1 MEHARRIVEA
11 QIRLLNRCRGIN
23 EAEQKK
29 VVGNMVLL
37 LQRAMRE
44 KSSWTMSRKWGGRK
58 IESGKYPKGKSVP
71 LVFPNTKKPLGWFNL
86 ADAKVAAEAARK
98 RAQATTQRKMAEE
111 AALKKRTMERL
122 QRETEQRKRENAEQA
137 RKDQLNARIGQ
148 DVDGEFR
155 RLRGIPEYE
164 ILNRF
169 STPGKYSAA
178 DLINEKKRGRAY
190 KKVMMK
196 YHPDKWARKSLEERV
211 RASQIFMNLS
221 NLRDKNKKK
230 QGDASNPTRR

>member
-1 MEHARRIVEA
+1 M
-11 QIRLLNRCRGIN
+11 
-23 EAEQKK
+23 
-29 VVGNMVLL
+29 
-37 LQRAMRE
+37 
-44 KSSWTMSRKWGGRK
+44 
-58 IESGKYPKGKSVP
+58 GK
-71 LVFPNTKKPLGWFNL
+71 
-86 ADAKVAAEAARK
+86 
-98 RAQATTQRKMAEE
+98 
-111 AALKKRTMERL
+111 
-122 QRETEQRKRENAEQA
+122 
-137 RKDQLNARIGQ
+137 LNARIGQ
-148 DVDGEFR
+148 DVDRMFSTMR
-155 RLRGIPEYE
+155 YQPEYE

-230 QGDASNPTRR
+230 QGHASNP